1 MDKTKSATGRA
12 RRREMVSK
20 ALIATAVAL
29 ALGLVPAARP
39 AFAGDEPTVSP
50 PKEGKTV
57 FVTSQIFDGDL
68 GGLAGADEKCNQA
81 AAAAGLKGTFK
92 AWLSD
97 SETGPADRFVHAQ
110 VPYVRTDG
118 VPIADNWDDLV
129 ACTSGPGENA
139 CLDAPFTVDE
149 NGTDLKDFLVQ
160 TWSNTGTDGKPGN
173 PLTGSL
179 VNCANWTTNDPEVA
193 MWGTTGQ
200 AKFSAHQL
208 DADWTGTSG
217 VGDCRY
223 PYRLYC
229 FEQ

>member
-1 MDKTKSATGRA
+1 MFA
-12 RRREMVSK
+12 K

-29 ALGLVPAARP
+29 GLCLIPVARP
-39 AFAGDEPTVSP
+39 AFAGDEPKASQPEAV
-50 PKEGKTV
+50 KTV
-57 FVTSQIFDGDL
+57 FITSHSFDGNL
-68 GGLAGADEKCNQA
+68 GSLAGADEKCGQA
-81 AAAAGLKGTFK
+81 AAAAGLTGTFK

-118 VPIADNWDDLV
+118 IRIADDWDDLV
-129 ACTSGPGENA
+129 SCTEGPGGKE

-149 NGTDLKDFLVQ
+149 NGTDHKDFLVQ
-160 TWSNTGTDGKPGN
+160 AWSNTGTDGKPGN
-173 PLTGSL
+173 PLMGNL
-179 VNCANWTTNDPEVA
+179 VNCANWTTNDAAVA

-200 AKFSAHQL
+200 AKYSARQL
-208 DADWTGTSG
+208 GARWTGTI
-217 VGDCRY
+217 VVADCRF